1 MINYTIAEFLGL
13 FLIGFPVFLFLTIL
27 LFWGLRQLLNRFF
40 EEDFLGEKREE
51 DFLGE
56 RKRRFKT

>member
-27 LFWGLRQLLNRFF
+27 LFWGLRQMLEKFF
-40 EEDFLGEKREE
+40 EEE

-56 RKRRFKT
+56 RKRRFRT